1 MRRVVYSLALA
12 ALWAALA
19 SAQALPDEKKTIGT
33 QMPDVAL
40 VADDDST
47 FRLSSLWGKP
57 VIVSPIFT
65 SCPHT
70 CSMITES
77 LRDAL
82 REIGEPGVGYEVLT
96 ISFDPADDT
105 AAMRA
110 YRERLGLPQGWR
122 LATAS
127 AGDLAT
133 FLGAI
138 DFQVTALEGGGFAH
152 PNLVVVLGPDL
163 RVASYVHGVM
173 YDADDVRAALEDA
186 SERASLVRRYR
197 PLLVVI
203 VALGLGA
210 VGWALYVTRGAAH
223 RRERE
228 A

>member
-1 MRRVVYSLALA
+1 MRRFACVIALA
-12 ALWAALA
+12 ALPAALA
-19 SAQALPDEKKTIGT
+19 PAQTIPDQTKTIGT
-33 QMPDVAL
+33 QMPDVAFT
-40 VADDDST
+40 ADDDST
-47 FRLSSLWGKP
+47 FHLSALWGKP

-82 REIGEPGVGYEVLT
+82 RAIGEPGVGYEVLT

-110 YRERLGLPQGWR
+110 YRERLTLPRGWR
-122 LATAS
+122 LVTAS
-127 AGDLAT
+127 ASDLAT
-133 FLGAI
+133 FLGAM
-138 DFQVTALEGGGFAH
+138 DFNVTALEGGGFAH

-163 RVASYVHGVM
+163 RIASYVHGVM
-173 YDADDVRAALEDA
+173 YETDDVRAALEDA
-186 SERASLVRRYR
+186 SNRASLVTRFR
-197 PLLVVI
+197 PVILLV
-203 VALGLGA
+203 VALGLVA
-210 VGWALYVTRGAAH
+210 VGWTLYATR